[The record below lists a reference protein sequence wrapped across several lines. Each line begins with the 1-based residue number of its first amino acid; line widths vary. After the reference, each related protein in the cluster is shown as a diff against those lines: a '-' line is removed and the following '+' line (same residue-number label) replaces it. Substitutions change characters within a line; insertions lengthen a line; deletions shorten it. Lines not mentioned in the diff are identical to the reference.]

1 MKTLLMT
8 TVAALFAAGAA
19 YAEEVKVLIDTDS
32 DGRVTVEEWD
42 ASRADFAFGEW
53 DTDADSML
61 SRDEYE
67 ARLATQENADSFGG
81 WDDSYAAWDADG
93 DGMLSME
100 EYNTGLWDAF
110 DEDDDSMWSQD
121 EAMAFEQNEL
131 HLDAVRS
138 GAEVSPPD
146 SGGTGSGT
154 SN

>member
-19 YAEEVKVLIDTDS
+19 YAEDVKVLIDTDS

-42 ASRADFAFGEW
+42 AARADFAFGDW
-53 DTDADSML
+53 DADADTML
-61 SRDEYE
+61 SREEYE
-67 ARLATQENADSFGG
+67 TAIQMQENADNFGG
-81 WDDSYAAWDADG
+81 WDDNYAAWDADG

-100 EYNTGLWDAF
+100 EYNSGLWDAF

-121 EAMAFEQNEL
+121 ETSAFEQNEL
-131 HLDAVRS
+131 NLDAVRS
-138 GAEVSPPD
+138 GAEASPPD
-146 SGGTGSGT
+146 GSSAGGS